1 MRSTQPSSFLEQ
13 VEALPRI
20 RLGTKQYVRLD
31 DLLSIEPKQGE
42 WLPIPYEIDNEFD
55 GQCSRCK
62 EKIIDGTTYN
72 FCPMCG
78 AKMEVD
84 KGGK

>member
-31 DLLSIEPKQGE
+31 DVLKIAKEGIDEKQKDNREERKEDPDQAGTD
-42 WLPIPYEIDNEFD
+42 PY
-55 GQCSRCK
+55 K
-62 EKIIDGTTYN
+62 E
-72 FCPMCG
+72 
-78 AKMEVD
+78 A
-84 KGGK
+84 